1 MAMAVVFPAP
11 LGPSSPTISPRSMNR
26 LMPSTALT
34 SLKCLV
40 RSKVSSMG
48 RILLSAGSTP
58 VLFGPRPE
66 AGHVEHIDHA
76 QGNVA
81 HVSQKEQQGVLG
93 RGAVLRLESRQLDD
107 GIQQQAGRP
116 LEEEVHES
124 VQEDDK

>member
-11 LGPSSPTISPRSMNR
+11 LGPSRPTISPRSMNR
-26 LMPSTALT
+26 LMLSTALT

-40 RSKVSSMG
+40 RSWVSSMG
-48 RILLSAGSTP
+48 RILLSAVSTP

-81 HVSQKEQQGVLG
+81 HDFSK
-93 RGAVLRLESRQLDD
+93 RT
-107 GIQQQAGRP
+107 AGRHGP
-116 LEEEVHES
+116 RSGLPS
-124 VQEDDK
+124 GAPAAG